1 MESVNKVEAGG
12 AQGGNF
18 VNSTVNNPTFN
29 IGQSDTQI
37 NISRILAQYKR
48 WVLAKK
54 QNSQLSTKLQQLV
67 INGALIKRTL
77 SRKGET
83 FSAGDLLDK
92 IPQSETSLVT
102 GPAGSG
108 KSTLAA
114 STTVAW
120 AKSSE
125 SRFDLVLYLSS
136 LHQMNNLPLHKQVW
150 GEFAGHIRDQDS
162 LMIYQKLLD
171 MKDKILFIIDG
182 IGKNCILI
190 KDDDHFVSR
199 RVTTFYRAD

>member
-150 GEFAGHIRDQDS
+150 GEFAGHIREQDS
-162 LMIYQKLLD
+162 LKIYEELKE
-171 MKDKILFIIDG
+171 MKDKILVIIDG
-182 IGKNCILI
+182 IG
-190 KDDDHFVSR
+190 R
-199 RVTTFYRAD
+199 